1 MLLRMVVAGVFEDL
15 PDLKVIVG
23 HMGEG
28 IPFHL
33 ARIEDMFGP
42 LLSAHE
48 RTVTE
53 TLTSNLY
60 LTTSAYVSD
69 PPLQCA
75 LETFGSRHVL
85 FSVDYPMANTSGR
98 STTSVPPPFSRP
110 RFASSSRTR
119 TPHRSFASELR
130 NSTRA
135 S

>member
-85 FSVDYPMANTSGR
+85 FSVDYPMANTQR
-98 STTSVPPPFSRP
+98 AVDHLRATPVLTAEVRELVAHKNA
-110 RFASSSRTR
+110 ASL
-119 TPHRSFASELR
+119 LR
-130 NSTRA
+130 I
-135 S
+135 